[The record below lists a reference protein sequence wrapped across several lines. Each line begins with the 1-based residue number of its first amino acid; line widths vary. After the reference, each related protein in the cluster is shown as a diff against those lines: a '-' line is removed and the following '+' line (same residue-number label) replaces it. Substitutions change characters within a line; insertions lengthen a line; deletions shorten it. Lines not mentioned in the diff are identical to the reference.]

1 MNISNQGIAS
11 NLLYGILL
19 CTASSQAIPLHNGN
33 SWKWEVTD
41 YGARTSDTVEASIVD
56 SAATDSGTI
65 WTILRKDTLDHLQIL
80 QTKEGIQGWLHG
92 NGSLPW
98 EPAPYDSLRPSQFEP
113 WGIQAWR
120 SSIVEWDYFTGTSSW
135 LSMSSVFGYRFT
147 VTAPSC
153 IWSDTLG
160 VERFRFRNHD
170 WRLISFNGIP
180 TNIAKDSLF
189 IPDSG
194 SAFEWDY
201 NHQSNSISRSNYSYA
216 PVRTVDSSFRSDSL
230 HLRWE
235 ILSNARDSAEWSIV
249 RMRAR
254 KTSKF
259 GTSDSTYDLYLNR
272 WTKERRPSSSLAGES
287 PDAAWWKDWTES
299 VNDQEARRAHSER
312 STTVNPLDAKSF
324 SSSMMSIL
332 PRNRVLA
339 SYTTNYESSQQ
350 YYSKS
355 DLITYTLVSAESPL
369 ILATRKQN
377 GRNNIQELSDLIKK
391 YPDLEIRWMDCQ
403 GKTGSVRARA
413 LDKTESRTRMA
424 PIYLFATLPNG
435 TRWTGA
441 TTGFVR
447 N

>member
-1 MNISNQGIAS
+1 MNLSNQGIAS

-33 SWKWEVTD
+33 SWKWEVID

-65 WTILRKDTLDHLQIL
+65 WTILRKDTLEHVQIL

-92 NGSLPW
+92 NGFLPW
-98 EPAPYDSLRPSQFEP
+98 EPAPYDSLRSSRFEP

-135 LSMSSVFGYRFT
+135 LSMSSMFGYRFT

-160 VERFRFRNHD
+160 VERFRFRNSD
-170 WRLISFNGIP
+170 WRLISFNGMP

-201 NHQSNSISRSNYSYA
+201 KQWREISGRA
-216 PVRTVDSSFRSDSL
+216 AGMGFTSSGSDSL
-230 HLRWE
+230 RLRWE
-235 ILSNARDSAEWSIV
+235 ILSNVRDSAEWSIV

-259 GTSDSTYDLYLNR
+259 GTSDSTYDLYLNS
-272 WTKERRPSSSLAGES
+272 WTKERRPSNPLAGES

-299 VNDQEARRAHSER
+299 VNAEEARRAYSEHSTSNSGLDLANFSTNMSISLHNR
-312 STTVNPLDAKSF
+312 TLTSSTTTEQSRQMYIGGKY
-324 SSSMMSIL
+324 IQ
-332 PRNRVLA
+332 
-339 SYTTNYESSQQ
+339 T
-350 YYSKS
+350 
-355 DLITYTLVSAESPL
+355 TYTLVFAESPL

-391 YPDLEIRWMDCQ
+391 YPDLEIRWMD
-403 GKTGSVRARA
+403 GKGRSGTVLAREMRRLEA
-413 LDKTESRTRMA
+413 RKSLT
-424 PIYLFATLPNG
+424 PIYLSATLPNG
-435 TRWTGA
+435 KPWTGS
-441 TTGFVR
+441 TMGFIGR
-447 N
+447 